1 MSIRS
6 TGIVCGLLTIVT
18 TVLVA
23 VAGYGVVQ
31 VEAQGPPAVPGKPT
45 PRIFLRRWVAIAH
58 TKDYMRVNFLHG
70 HEWERWQTFVHIHG
84 INGTDQVAR
93 VGTYVLGE
101 GQLWASQFM
110 EIPPGQHDR
119 LLNFS
124 HFGGDQGGTTGIPP
138 PYVGEVIVVVSNE
151 PLIVTGDVTRGFN
164 DFADHVSLR
173 MNTAMSRTLDVHQYN
188 CADPADSFKVAQFC
202 RLSSVRT
209 P

>member
-23 VAGYGVVQ
+23 VAGYGVAQ

-45 PRIFLRRWVAIAH
+45 PIVLRRWVAVAH
-58 TKDYMRVNFLHG
+58 TKDYMAVDFLHG
-70 HEWERWQTFVHIHG
+70 HNWERWKTFVNIHG

-101 GQLWASQFM
+101 GQLWASQFK
-110 EIPPGQHDR
+110 EVPPGQHDR
-119 LLNFS
+119 LLNVF
-124 HFGGDQGGTTGIPP
+124 HFGGDQGGTTGFPP

-164 DFADHVSLR
+164 DFVEHASLR
-173 MNTAMSRTLDVHQYN
+173 MNTAMSRTLEVHQYN
-188 CADPADSFKVAQFC
+188 CADPADRSRVAQFC
-202 RLSSVRT
+202 RFSSAPTR
-209 P
+209 